1 MIELARHS
9 VQPWECDRNDHLNMQ
24 FYVARASD
32 ALAAL
37 GLRIGLGPSELA
49 RRNLALVETETHI
62 RFQRELRDGTPYAI
76 KGGVV
81 KGDGHVLTVFLELE
95 NTATKDV
102 SATFTTTAAL
112 CDARDLSP
120 VAFDESALLKAVSV
134 PASVPAH
141 AQPRGLKMH
150 DPRPQPSLA
159 EAERLKLIPSYQGV
173 VRIAECDDG
182 GRLLS
187 QTYMAHVFKAL
198 PHIFVQLRMGEAMRD
213 EKRSGAAVEYRL
225 VYRARPRAGALLALK
240 SGLSAV
246 GDKTFNHIHWLFDL
260 ESGACA
266 ATIEAVSIG
275 FDLETRRAIALTPE
289 LRARYERHTV
299 PGLTV

>member
-37 GLRIGLGPSELA
+37 GLKLGLGPAALA
-49 RRNLALVETETHI
+49 EQHMALVERETHI

-76 KGGVV
+76 RGGVV
-81 KGDGHVLTVFLELE
+81 KGEGQALSIFLELE
-95 NTATKDV
+95 NTATKEV
-102 SATFTTTAAL
+102 SATFATTAVLCHVRDMSPLVFDDGAL
-112 CDARDLSP
+112 
-120 VAFDESALLKAVSV
+120 VKAVAL
-134 PASVPAH
+134 PASVPPH
-141 AQPRGLKMH
+141 AAPRGLKMH
-150 DPRPQPSLA
+150 APRPSPSLA
-159 EAERLKLIPSYQGV
+159 EADRLKLIPSFQG
-173 VRIAECDDG
+173 IAQVWECDTN

-198 PHIFVQLRMGEAMRD
+198 PHIFAQLRMGDAMRN

-225 VYRARPRAGALLALK
+225 VYRTRPRAGAPLAVR

-260 ESGACA
+260 ESGGCA

-275 FDLETRRAIALTPE
+275 FDLETRKAVALSPE
-289 LRARYERHTV
+289 LKARYERHIV
-299 PGLTV
+299 SGLTV

>member
-37 GLRIGLGPSELA
+37 GLRLGLGPSELA
-49 RRNLALVETETHI
+49 RRNLALIESETHI
-62 RFQRELRDGTPYAI
+62 RFQRELRDGAPYAVQ
-76 KGGVV
+76 GGVV
-81 KGDGHVLTVFLELE
+81 RGDGHVLTVFLELE
-95 NTATKDV
+95 NTATKEV
-102 SATFTTTAAL
+102 SATFTTAAAL
-112 CDARDLSP
+112 CEARDLSP
-120 VAFDESALLKAVSV
+120 VAFDEAALLKAVSV
-134 PASVPAH
+134 PASVPPH

-150 DPRPQPSLA
+150 AMRPQPSLA
-159 EAERLKLIPSYQGV
+159 EADRLKLIPSYQGV
-173 VRIAECDDG
+173 VQAWECDAN

-198 PHIFVQLRMGEAMRD
+198 PHIFAQLRMGEAMRG

-225 VYRARPRAGALLALK
+225 VYRSRPRLGALLALK

-246 GDKTFNHIHWLFDL
+246 GEKTFNHIHWLFDL

-275 FDLETRRAIALTPE
+275 FDLETRKAVALTPE
-289 LRARYERHTV
+289 LRARYERHVV

>member
-37 GLRIGLGPSELA
+37 GLRLGLEPSELA
-49 RRNLALVETETHI
+49 KRNLALVETEMHI
-62 RFQRELRDGTPYAI
+62 RFQRELRDGAPYAV

-81 KGDGHVLTVFLELE
+81 KGDGHLLTVFLELE
-95 NTATKDV
+95 NTATEEI

-112 CDARDLSP
+112 CEARDLTA
-120 VAFDESALLKAVSV
+120 VEFDEAALLKAVSV
-134 PASVPAH
+134 AATVPAH
-141 AQPRGLKMH
+141 AEPRGLKMH
-150 DPRPQPSLA
+150 APRRTPSLA
-159 EAERLKLIPSYQGV
+159 EAERLKLIPSYQGIV
-173 VRIAECDDG
+173 EIAECDAN
-182 GRLLS
+182 GRLKS
-187 QTYMAHVFKAL
+187 QTYMAYVFKAL
-198 PHIFVQLRMGEAMRD
+198 PHIFAQLRMGEAMRD

-225 VYRARPRAGALLALK
+225 IYRTRPRPGTPLALK

-260 ESGACA
+260 ESGTCA

-275 FDLETRRAIALTPE
+275 FDLETRKAVALTPE

>member
-37 GLRIGLGPSELA
+37 GLRLGLGPSELA
-49 RRNLALVETETHI
+49 RRNLALVETESHI
-62 RFQRELRDGTPYAI
+62 RFQRELRDGAPYAV

-95 NTATKDV
+95 NTATRETA
-102 SATFTTTAAL
+102 ATFTTTAAL
-112 CDARDLSP
+112 CDTRDLKP
-120 VAFDESALLKAVSV
+120 VAFDEAALIKAVAV
-134 PASVPAH
+134 PASVPPH
-141 AQPRGLKMH
+141 AAPRGLKMH
-150 DPRPQPSLA
+150 APRRDPNLA

-173 VRIAECDDG
+173 AQLSECDAN

-198 PHIFVQLRMGEAMRD
+198 PHIFAQLRMGEGMRD
-213 EKRSGAAVEYRL
+213 GKRSGAAVEYRL
-225 VYRARPRAGALLALK
+225 VYRTRPRLGAPLALK

-246 GDKTFNHIHWLFDL
+246 GDKTFNHIHWLFEL

-275 FDLETRRAIALTPE
+275 FDLETRKAVALTPE
-289 LRARYERHTV
+289 LKASYERHLV
-299 PGLTV
+299 AGLTV

>member
-32 ALAAL
+32 ALSAL

-49 RRNLALVETETHI
+49 KRNLALVETETHI
-62 RFQRELRDGTPYAI
+62 RFQRELRDGTPYALR
-76 KGGVV
+76 GGVV

-95 NTATKDV
+95 NTATREV

-112 CDARDLSP
+112 CDARDMRP
-120 VAFDESALLKAVSV
+120 VEFDEAALLKAVSI
-134 PASVPAH
+134 PASVPQH

-150 DPRPQPSLA
+150 APRPEPHLA

-173 VRIAECDDG
+173 AQVAECDAG

-198 PHIFVQLRMGEAMRD
+198 PHLFVQLRMGEAMRD

-225 VYRARPRAGALLALK
+225 VYRARPRVGALLALR

-246 GDKTFNHIHWLFDL
+246 GDKTFSHIHWLFDL

-275 FDLETRRAIALTPE
+275 FDLETRKAVALAPE
-289 LRARYERHTV
+289 LKARYERHTV